1 MYIANV
7 HRRIPTEVLV
17 VVFRYSFLLCIC
29 NADYPVVVMPHT
41 GEALCVITLS
51 VSTTTAFY
59 GGVTVNVMVNVVARI
74 GAYR

>member
-1 MYIANV
+1 M
-7 HRRIPTEVLV
+7 
-17 VVFRYSFLLCIC
+17 C
-29 NADYPVVVMPHT
+29 NADYHIVVMPYT
-41 GEALCVITLS
+41 GEALFVITLS